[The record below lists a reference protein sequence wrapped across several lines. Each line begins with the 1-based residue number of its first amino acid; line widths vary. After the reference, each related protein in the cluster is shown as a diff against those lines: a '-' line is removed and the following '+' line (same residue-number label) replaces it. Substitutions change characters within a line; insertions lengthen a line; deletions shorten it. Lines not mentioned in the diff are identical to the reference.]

1 MTLYRKEIIERCR
14 FPRHR
19 GEIKNPDLQ
28 GEVMNDLC
36 GDEITLFLK
45 FDPVRDVCTNRLKS
59 PYSKTEFAKVGVTTG
74 NQISNGVD
82 AGKKKVVEAKF
93 SGEGCAL
100 MTASADI
107 LCSALLGKDKKD
119 LGKFS
124 EEDLLSLYG
133 EKPTP
138 ARTRCV
144 LLPLEAL
151 RSGLKMLF

>member
-1 MTLYRKEIIERCR
+1 
-14 FPRHR
+14 
-19 GEIKNPDLQ
+19 
-28 GEVMNDLC
+28 MNDLC

-45 FDPVRDVCTNRLKS
+45 FDSERKR
-59 PYSKTEFAKVGVTTG
+59 VT
-74 NQISNGVD
+74 
-82 AGKKKVVEAKF
+82 EAKF
-93 SGEGCAL
+93 NGGGCAL

-119 LGKFS
+119 LEKFS
-124 EEDLLSLYG
+124 EKDLLSLYG

>member
-45 FDPVRDVCTNRLKS
+45 FDP
-59 PYSKTEFAKVGVTTG
+59 E
-74 NQISNGVD
+74 
-82 AGKKKVVEAKF
+82 KKKVAEAKF
-93 SGEGCAL
+93 RGGGCAL
-100 MTASADI
+100 MTASVDI
-107 LCSALLGKDKKD
+107 LCSALLGKDRKE
-119 LGKFS
+119 LEKFS
-124 EEDLLSLYG
+124 EKDLMSLYG

-138 ARTRCV
+138 ARVRCV

-151 RSGLKMLF
+151 RTGLKMV

>member
-19 GEIKNPDLQ
+19 GEMQNPDLQ
-28 GEVMNDLC
+28 GEVINDLC
-36 GDEITLFLK
+36 GDELTLFLK
-45 FDPVRDVCTNRLKS
+45 FDP
-59 PYSKTEFAKVGVTTG
+59 E
-74 NQISNGVD
+74 
-82 AGKKKVVEAKF
+82 KKKVAEARF

-107 LCSALLGKDKKD
+107 LCSALLGKNKKE
-119 LGKFS
+119 LEKFRK
-124 EEDLLSLYG
+124 EDLLSLYG

-138 ARTRCV
+138 ARIRCV
-144 LLPLEAL
+144 LLSLEAL

>member
-45 FDPVRDVCTNRLKS
+45 FDA
-59 PYSKTEFAKVGVTTG
+59 E
-74 NQISNGVD
+74 
-82 AGKKKVVEAKF
+82 KKKVAEAKF
-93 SGEGCAL
+93 NGGGCAL

-124 EEDLLSLYG
+124 EKDLLSLYG

-138 ARTRCV
+138 ARTHCV

-151 RSGLKMLF
+151 RAGLKMFF

>member
-28 GEVMNDLC
+28 GEVINDLC

-45 FDPVRDVCTNRLKS
+45 FD
-59 PYSKTEFAKVGVTTG
+59 TEKPRCKVGAPT
-74 NQISNGVD
+74 SLSKEKNG
-82 AGKKKVVEAKF
+82 ASWKKVVEAKF
-93 SGEGCAL
+93 SGGGCAL

-107 LCSALLGKDKKD
+107 LCSALLGKDKKA
-119 LGKFS
+119 LAKFS

-138 ARTRCV
+138 ARIRCV

-151 RSGLKMLF
+151 HSGLKMLF